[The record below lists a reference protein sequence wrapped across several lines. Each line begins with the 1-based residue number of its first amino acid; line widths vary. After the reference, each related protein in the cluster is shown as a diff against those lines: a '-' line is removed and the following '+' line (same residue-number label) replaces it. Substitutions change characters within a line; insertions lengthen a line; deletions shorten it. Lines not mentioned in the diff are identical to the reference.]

1 MDCLFCKIV
10 GGEIP
15 ARKIFEDEQSI
26 AFYDL
31 HPQAPVH
38 VLVVPRK
45 HFSSL
50 AQIDNSSEGE
60 ALLGHLLGVV
70 NKIAV
75 AQKLTYGFRTVINT
89 GVDGGQ
95 TVNHLHLHLLA
106 GRAMEWPPG

>member
-15 ARKIFEDEQSI
+15 AKRVFEDDQSI
-26 AFYDL
+26 AFYDV
-31 HPQAPVH
+31 HPQAPIH
-38 VLVVPRK
+38 LLVVPRK

-50 AQIDNSSEGE
+50 SEVDENSEGE
-60 ALLGHLLGVV
+60 ALLGHLLSVV

-75 AQKLTYGFRTVINT
+75 AQKLKHGFRTVINT